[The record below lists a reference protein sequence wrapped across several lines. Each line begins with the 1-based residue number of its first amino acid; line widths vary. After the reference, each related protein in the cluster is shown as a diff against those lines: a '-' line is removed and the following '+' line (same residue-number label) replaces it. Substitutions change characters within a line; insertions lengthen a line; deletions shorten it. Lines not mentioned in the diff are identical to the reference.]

1 MDKTTG
7 DLVQDL
13 IDIVREEQKMR
24 YDLQLRV
31 GALESKLGLYRDV
44 IVELPRLQAALTAK
58 EN

>member
-24 YDLQLRV
+24 HDLQVRLC
-31 GALESKLGLYRDV
+31 ALELQLNLQGE
-44 IVELPRLQAALTAK
+44 IIIEMPRLQAALTAK